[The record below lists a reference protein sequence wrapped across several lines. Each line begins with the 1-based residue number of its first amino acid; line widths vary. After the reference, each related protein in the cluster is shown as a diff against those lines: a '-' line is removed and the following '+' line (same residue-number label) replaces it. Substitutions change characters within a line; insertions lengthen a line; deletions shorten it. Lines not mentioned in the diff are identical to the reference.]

1 MKQMT
6 ITCPECG
13 TQLAGD
19 PSILGQGVECSE
31 CGKIFIAKADP
42 VPLLVSQQP
51 EVPDNA
57 PPVVSEEKTPPP
69 VLKLSAPVLAVR
81 KAPPPALKLTLPGRG
96 KKKTFAGSISKFFHR
111 LKESDGL
118 TFDKGM
124 LN

>member
-1 MKQMT
+1 MT
-6 ITCPECG
+6 ITCPGCG

-31 CGKIFIAKADP
+31 CGKKFIANADP
-42 VPLLVSQQP
+42 VPLVPKQL

-57 PPVVSEEKTPPP
+57 PPVLTLKTPPP

-96 KKKTFAGSISKFFHR
+96 KKKTVAGSISKFFHR